1 MSASN
6 VIVTSP
12 AGSDACQL
20 QFVALAEVN
29 VSTVLPFTS
38 SRAVS
43 LVSNEYTLEQNV
55 SVAPPEGTT
64 SVRVAILDELRIRS
78 WREPS
83 GGEDEDTIDV

>member
-29 VSTVLPFTS
+29 VSAVLPFTS
-38 SRAVS
+38 SRALS
-43 LVSNEYTLEQNV
+43 LDSNEYTFEQNF

-64 SVRVAILDELRIRS
+64 TVRVAMLVQLRIRS
-78 WREPS
+78 CREPS
-83 GGEDEDTIDV
+83 GGEDEVIIDV